1 MKYFIKC
8 FWQPERL
15 RDFDERSCQSKRDRY
30 YDQNQRRY
38 KALPQRIFELPPL
51 LQLAFR
57 LPGGSLGLHDSER
70 RPRDLQEKY
79 ADKLTVEASHCAP
92 LRAGDRLRGS
102 RIQAVFEETLP
113 NSRLSK

>member
-15 RDFDERSCQSKRDRY
+15 RDFDERSCQSKRIVITIKISGGI
-30 YDQNQRRY
+30 

-113 NSRLSK
+113 K